1 MNKNRNWKGFYTLL
15 TLMVLL
21 LISCNMPGREAEA
34 EQDLSD
40 APVASG
46 GEFYPVIP
54 EKSGIEWMGKK
65 ITGKHTG
72 TLMIQD
78 GEFRVKAG
86 EVLSG
91 SFIMDMNSIEV
102 TDLEGKDKEDL
113 ETHLKDTDFFETHEF
128 PTGKFVITE
137 VQKGKDPAFTHE
149 VFGNLTLK
157 GITRRIQFPAVIRVE
172 GEELLANANFN
183 IDRSLWGIK
192 YKGRLDNV
200 IQDEINL
207 VVNIFARK
215 N

>member
-1 MNKNRNWKGFYTLL
+1 MKKAKQYLPLYGIMSLVMFAF
-15 TLMVLL
+15 
-21 LISCNMPGREAEA
+21 IQCNMPEKEAE
-34 EQDLSD
+34 SD
-40 APVASG
+40 QVISDTPAVSG
-46 GEFYPVIP
+46 GDFYPIVS
-54 EKSGIEWMGKK
+54 EKSGIEWTGKK
-65 ITGKHTG
+65 ITGSHNG
-72 TLMIQD
+72 NLSIQE
-78 GEFRVKAG
+78 GEFRVKDG

-91 SFIMDMNSIEV
+91 SFILDMNSIVV

-128 PTGKFVITE
+128 PTGKFVLTE
-137 VQKGKDPAFTHE
+137 LEKAKDPAFTHE